1 MKKLTVM
8 ITAAALALSFTACGS
23 KTDSESSA
31 TSTETTVAT
40 EPTEATE
47 KPTESTADTAATE
60 AVFEEIVL
68 VDNEDITVKVT
79 GINEDTLWGYA
90 LTVYLENKTDKNLM
104 FSLSD
109 VSVNGFMCDPYWAQ
123 SVAAGM
129 KSNTDVSWF
138 ADDLKANGIEKVEDV
153 TFTLRVYDS
162 NDWSAADILNE
173 SFNLHLHG

>member
-1 MKKLTVM
+1 MKKLIVM
-8 ITAAALALSFTACGS
+8 MTAAALALSFAACGS

-31 TSTETTVAT
+31 TSTETTV
-40 EPTEATE
+40 
-47 KPTESTADTAATE
+47 PTESTTDTAADTTVATDTTE
-60 AVFEEIVL
+60 AAFEEIVL

-79 GINEDTLWGYA
+79 GINEDTIWGYA

-129 KSNTDVSWF
+129 KSNTEVSWF
-138 ADDLKANGIEKVEDV
+138 DDDLKANGIREVEDV
-153 TFTLRVYDS
+153 TFTLRIYDS
-162 NDWSAADILNE
+162 NDWTAEDVLNE
-173 SFNLHLHG
+173 SFTLHLHG